1 MKDFHALLTLY
12 LIWHATELCWR
23 YVQSPKIGSTFT
35 NSMQNKWFP
44 DRFVS
49 LIQGCARDWPRER
62 KGGLICK
69 SSTKSYLFFYARLEC
84 IDSGLIICNVK
95 LSTFQLRNSARFSKN
110 LRFWRNATHNF
121 LISAKNKNLGSSNNL
136 REMTVSLG
144 PFAQLRTVTI
154 SKHQL
159 IQCLK
164 AV

>member
-23 YVQSPKIGSTFT
+23 YVQSPKIGTTFT

-49 LIQGCARDWPRER
+49 LIQGFARDWPRER

-121 LISAKNKNLGSSNNL
+121 LISAKKSCGS
-136 REMTVSLG
+136 RFD
-144 PFAQLRTVTI
+144 PQLFN
-154 SKHQL
+154 
-159 IQCLK
+159 QCKKKIWVVPIIWGRWRSVL
-164 AV
+164 VRLPS

>member
-1 MKDFHALLTLY
+1 MKDFHALLTLS

-69 SSTKSYLFFYARLEC
+69 SSTKSYLFFYAQLEC
-84 IDSGLIICNVK
+84 IESGLIICNVK

-121 LISAKNKNLGSSNNL
+121 LICAKKKIWVVPIIWGRWRSVLVRLPS
-136 REMTVSLG
+136 
-144 PFAQLRTVTI
+144 
-154 SKHQL
+154 
-159 IQCLK
+159 
-164 AV
+164 